1 MKVCQLN
8 KRIDK
13 LGAVEKAHW
22 KCGQILSSTSF
33 VHNRGINKCITSMKA
48 EIKVLMTYLPL

>member
-13 LGAVEKAHW
+13 HGAVEKAHW
-22 KCGQILSSTSF
+22 KCGQILSATSF
-33 VHNRGINKCITSMKA
+33 VCKRGSKCISSMKA
-48 EIKVLMTYLPL
+48 EIKVLMTYFPF